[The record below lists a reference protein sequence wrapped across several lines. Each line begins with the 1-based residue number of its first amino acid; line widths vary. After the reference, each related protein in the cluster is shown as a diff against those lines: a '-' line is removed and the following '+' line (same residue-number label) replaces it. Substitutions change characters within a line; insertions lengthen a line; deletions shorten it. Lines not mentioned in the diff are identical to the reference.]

1 MKKQFPYYYGA
12 QEDTKEFAKHLR
24 QRETSAEDLFWEMVR
39 DRKILNLK
47 IRRQH
52 PIGIYI
58 ADFYCHELK
67 LVIELDGSIHDLED
81 IKQTRLPDGQEDKV
95 REAFL
100 ISEGLTVMRFSN
112 DDVFS
117 NPHLIEEAIK
127 KIKR

>member
-1 MKKQFPYYYGA
+1 MKGPLPFHHGA
-12 QEDTKEFAKHLR
+12 GKGTKEFAKHLR
-24 QRETSAEDLFWEMVR
+24 QRETSAEDLFWKMAR
-39 DRKILNLK
+39 NRKILNLK

-67 LVIELDGSIHDLED
+67 LVIELDGSIHDLEHV
-81 IKQTRLPDGQEDKV
+81 KQKDKV

-100 ISEGLTVMRFSN
+100 ISEGLKIMRFSN
-112 DDVFS
+112 DDVFA

-127 KIKR
+127 KIMK